1 MVRFICRRFGI
12 KVPKKK
18 DIREEANALAKEPN
32 ASKVASEIVEQIIT
46 FKSPQ
51 DFTVEEKEKSAEQ
64 IFIGLEALDY
74 AQVSQD

>member
-12 KVPKKK
+12 KVPKKN

-32 ASKVASEIVEQIIT
+32 ASKVASEIVEQIIS

-51 DFTVEEKEKSAEQ
+51 DLTVEEKEKSAEQ